1 MRLKA
6 ALRQDPDVILVG
18 EMRDLETISTALTA
32 AETGHLVFATLHT
45 QDTAQTIDR
54 IIDVF
59 PPEQQGQVRVQLSV
73 ALQGIV
79 TQQLLPTA
87 DGSGRVAACEVLVPN
102 PAVRNLIR
110 EGKTHQIYSV
120 LQTGSAQGM
129 QTMDAAL
136 VSLMRTGKVSQK
148 QAEARSSRLRSC
160 AACSAPERWRR
171 MSTYVFKAMDLAGV
185 KARGEIDADSKEAV
199 SNQLKSRGMI
209 VLDIAD
215 KHASREIEL
224 SFMKTVKAGELAV
237 FSRQL
242 ATMISSGLSILRAL
256 YVLEEQTDNKFL
268 KETVV
273 QVRKDVEAGLSL
285 SGRDGIPPEGL
296 QSTVRGDDQ
305 SRRGRRSAG
314 GLADAG
320 RRPAGEGSFAA
331 PADPLGD
338 DLPGARHHLRGGCDD
353 GAGRVPGAGVRR
365 RVQAVRRRTARH
377 HPGLGGRCHTLSS
390 ATGGRCS
397 AGAGLSAFTFIK
409 WKKSKWGRPQ
419 WDRFRLRVPMKIGAI
434 VQQVAVARWSRT
446 LSSLMSAGVPLL
458 LALEIVGKT
467 GGNVA
472 VEEAMDGVIASVKRG
487 GTLAEPLSKTSIFPT
502 MVTHMVGV
510 GEETGAL
517 DAMLAKVAD
526 FYEDQVEASVKAL
539 TSILEPIMI
548 IVIGSIVGFIVI
560 SMYMPMFTVYNH
572 IE

>member
-1 MRLKA
+1 
-6 ALRQDPDVILVG
+6 
-18 EMRDLETISTALTA
+18 
-32 AETGHLVFATLHT
+32 
-45 QDTAQTIDR
+45 
-54 IIDVF
+54 
-59 PPEQQGQVRVQLSV
+59 
-73 ALQGIV
+73 
-79 TQQLLPTA
+79 
-87 DGSGRVAACEVLVPN
+87 
-102 PAVRNLIR
+102 
-110 EGKTHQIYSV
+110 
-120 LQTGSAQGM
+120 
-129 QTMDAAL
+129 
-136 VSLMRTGKVSQK
+136 
-148 QAEARSSRLRSC
+148 
-160 AACSAPERWRR
+160 

-224 SFMKTVKAGELAV
+224 SFMKRVTAAELAV

-256 YVLEEQTDNKFL
+256 YVLEEQTENKFL

-285 SGRDGIPPEGL
+285 SGAMESHPKVFNPLFVAMTRAGE
-296 QSTVRGDDQ
+296 
-305 SRRGRRSAG
+305 AG
-314 GLADAG
+314 GLL
-320 RRPAGEGSFAA
+320 EGSLMQVADQLEKEASLRRQIRSAMIYPVLVITFAVGVMMA
-331 PADPLGD
+331 LVAFLVPVFVGVFKQFGGELPAITQVSVTMS
-338 DLPGARHHLRGGCDD
+338 H
-353 GAGRVPGAGVRR
+353 
-365 RVQAVRRRTARH
+365 AVVGYWWAMF
-377 HPGLGGRCHTLSS
+377 G
-390 ATGGRCS
+390 
-397 AGAGLSAFTFIK
+397 GAGLFAFSFIK
-409 WKKSKWGRPQ
+409 WKKSTWGRPQ

-467 GGNVA
+467 GGNVV

-487 GTLAEPLSKTSIFPT
+487 GTISEPLSKTSIFPT

-517 DAMLAKVAD
+517 DEMLGKVAD

>member
-1 MRLKA
+1 
-6 ALRQDPDVILVG
+6 V
-18 EMRDLETISTALTA
+18 
-32 AETGHLVFATLHT
+32 
-45 QDTAQTIDR
+45 
-54 IIDVF
+54 
-59 PPEQQGQVRVQLSV
+59 
-73 ALQGIV
+73 
-79 TQQLLPTA
+79 
-87 DGSGRVAACEVLVPN
+87 
-102 PAVRNLIR
+102 
-110 EGKTHQIYSV
+110 
-120 LQTGSAQGM
+120 
-129 QTMDAAL
+129 
-136 VSLMRTGKVSQK
+136 
-148 QAEARSSRLRSC
+148 
-160 AACSAPERWRR
+160 
-171 MSTYVFKAMDLAGV
+171 STYVFKAMDLAGV
-185 KARGEIDADSKEAV
+185 KARGEIEADSKEAV

-224 SFMKTVKAGELAV
+224 SFMKTVKASELAV

-256 YVLEEQTDNKFL
+256 YVLEEQTENNFL
-268 KETVV
+268 KDTVV

-285 SGRDGIPPEGL
+285 SGAMESHPKVFNPLFVAMTRAGE
-296 QSTVRGDDQ
+296 
-305 SRRGRRSAG
+305 AG
-314 GLADAG
+314 GLL
-320 RRPAGEGSFAA
+320 EGSLMQVADQLEKEASLRRQIRSAMIYPVLVITFAVA
-331 PADPLGD
+331 VMMALVAFLVPVFVGVFKQFGGELPAITQVSVTMS
-338 DLPGARHHLRGGCDD
+338 H
-353 GAGRVPGAGVRR
+353 
-365 RVQAVRRRTARH
+365 AVVGYWWAMF
-377 HPGLGGRCHTLSS
+377 G
-390 ATGGRCS
+390 
-397 AGAGLSAFTFIK
+397 GAGLTAFTFIK

-419 WDRFRLRVPMKIGAI
+419 WDRFRLRVPMKIGKI

-467 GGNVA
+467 GGNIA

-487 GTLAEPLSKTSIFPT
+487 GTLAEPLSKTTIFPT